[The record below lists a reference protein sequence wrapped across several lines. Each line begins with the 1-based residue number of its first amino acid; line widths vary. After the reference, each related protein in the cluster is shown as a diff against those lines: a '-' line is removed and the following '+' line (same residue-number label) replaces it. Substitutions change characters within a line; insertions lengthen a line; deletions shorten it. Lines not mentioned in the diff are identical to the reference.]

1 MSGNKN
7 SEEAT
12 GLAILFVLGAFFAI
26 GVWIF
31 LAVVTAIMSLIA
43 LVACFHPLRI
53 GGEVISRKDG
63 YFFLLRGV
71 IGWFA
76 FPFIVLSIAPMF
88 DIGIERD
95 WIVYIMMT
103 GYMIGSTGMEYVLYK
118 MSEGAQQEA
127 AAPVQTYSPPPSRS
141 LPSPPGQPEPF
152 RYASW
157 DDEEEGRR

>member
-7 SEEAT
+7 SDYTA
-12 GLAILFVLGAFFAI
+12 GLAIVFVLAAFFAI

-31 LAVVTAIMSLIA
+31 LAVVTAFLSLIA
-43 LVACFHPLRI
+43 LAACFHPLRI

-76 FPFIVLSIAPMF
+76 FPFIVISVAPMF
-88 DIGIERD
+88 DIGIEHD

-103 GYMIGSTGMEYVLYK
+103 GYMIGSTGIEYLLFK
-118 MSEGAQQEA
+118 MSEGAEQET

-141 LPSPPGQPEPF
+141 LSSPPNQPEPF

-157 DDEEEGRR
+157 DDEEETRR